1 VLLHDRPRRAGQ
13 DDKREP
19 AAGEV
24 LLVADAPISRQH
36 DLEASLFSSEQ
47 QVAVLQA
54 RPALI
59 FGCPNRV
66 AHEMRPNTPGYVL
79 IEQD

>member
-1 VLLHDRPRRAGQ
+1 VRLQDRPRRAGQ

-24 LLVADAPISRQH
+24 LLGADAPIGRQH

-47 QVAVLQA
+47 QVAVLQP

-59 FGCPNRV
+59 VGCPNCV
-66 AHEMRPNTPGYVL
+66 AQQMRPNTPRYVL
-79 IEQD
+79 IVQD

>member
-1 VLLHDRPRRAGQ
+1 MPGWTGRQAPGGGRPG
-13 DDKREP
+13 
-19 AAGEV
+19 

-36 DLEASLFSSEQ
+36 DLDASLFSSEQ

-59 FGCPNRV
+59 VGCPYRV
-66 AHEMRPNTPGYVL
+66 DP
-79 IEQD
+79 